1 MGLEDVLLALH
12 LLAAV
17 LWVGG
22 MAFAHVVLR
31 PAALALA
38 GPERLRL
45 WRGVLARFLPIAGG
59 SALVLLASGH
69 LLIPAL
75 YRTLAAT
82 PRFVHAMLAIGWV
95 MAAVYLLV
103 VLGPW
108 RRFRAAVDAGNGR
121 RGGRP
126 PRPGAKARQPQSA
139 ARPFRRPARRLA
151 PGVRPG

>member
-1 MGLEDVLLALH
+1 VGLEDVLRALH

-75 YRTLAAT
+75 YRTLAAA

-108 RRFRAAVDAGNGR
+108 RRFRAAVDAGKGEEAAVRLAQVR
-121 RGGRP
+121 RLVSLNLLLGLSVVLLAGL
-126 PRPGAKARQPQSA
+126 RPG
-139 ARPFRRPARRLA
+139 
-151 PGVRPG
+151 